1 MKAQHTA
8 PKKGSNDYKTEF
20 EWTKNFLRT
29 FEDPAYNHPIHGR
42 LKYMAEIERTLKTQ
56 TEVLE
61 VHFEDL
67 EQQFSS
73 EKQRKFLSNIRKN
86 AYRYVKM
93 FTAAAEEM
101 EVQAVREM
109 TIKEEIEAEMASQ
122 QMENF
127 NWDSHTENGTADH
140 SEVGTAGQREQFARQ
155 ILKNRFRVAIVP
167 GPNAKH
173 KVQNLRDLKAEDIG
187 SLVTVKGTVVKL
199 TEVKPRMV
207 LAAYRCTVCNTLAFK
222 SVSGK
227 EFMPPVICESGQCKR
242 DKTRGNIVP
251 HFQASKFVSYQE
263 LRIQETSDQSPVGS
277 VPRSF
282 AVHLTRSTVRTCTPG
297 DSVIVD
303 GMFLP
308 QITDGYNH
316 RDPLTHDTYIEAL
329 RVKKEKESEEEKG
342 PLSPETLDNFKR
354 IGRRDNPLTSL
365 IQGFAPEI
373 FGLEDVKKALLLQMV
388 GGCTLSTGDGLRIR
402 GDLNVALI
410 GDPGIAKSQLLKQIA
425 HLSPR
430 GIYTT
435 GKGSSGA
442 GLTACVTRDP
452 VSNEITLEGGA
463 LVLADLGICCIDEFD
478 KMQDSDRV
486 AIHEVMEQQ
495 TISLA
500 KAGITTSLNARASIL
515 AAANPVFGRYDRKR
529 SPHENIGLPYSLLSR
544 FDLIYILLDKC
555 NEAEDLKV
563 AQHITKLHSKA
574 RIDFSNADQ
583 ITPKFLQEYVAYA
596 RSLDPKLPEHLHQ
609 YIVNQYKTMRKSNKD
624 LGKFGQYIT
633 PRTLL
638 ALIRFAVASA
648 KLRLSDEVSQSD
660 IEIIKELIATSQKG
674 VATEEE
680 EETNRVVGRIKTSE
694 NEQIKQ
700 IVKDS
705 FGGTTSS
712 WIDMGALAKSCTLR
726 GFSRDQLR
734 KFLAE
739 YTELGFY
746 QVSDDQTR
754 LYKVV

>member
-1 MKAQHTA
+1 MNTHQHLS
-8 PKKGSNDYKTEF
+8 KQSKNDYKGEF
-20 EWTKNFLRT
+20 EWAKTFLRT
-29 FEDPAYNHPIHGR
+29 FEDPSYAHPIHGR
-42 LKYMAEIERTLKTQ
+42 AKYLAEIERTLKTQ
-56 TEVLE
+56 SEVLE
-61 VHFEDL
+61 VHIEDL
-67 EQQFSS
+67 EHHFSS
-73 EKQRKFLSNIRKN
+73 EKQRRFVSNIRKN
-86 AYRYVKM
+86 AHRYVKM
-93 FTAAAEEM
+93 FTAAAEDM
-101 EVQAVREM
+101 EVQAVRDLS
-109 TIKEEIEAEMASQ
+109 IKEEIEAEMASQ

-127 NWDSHTENGTADH
+127 QFDLQGDNGTADNT
-140 SEVGTAGQREQFARQ
+140 EAGRLDTRDQFARQ
-155 ILKNRFRVAIVP
+155 IFKNRFRVAIVP
-167 GPNAKH
+167 GPNSKP

-187 SLVTVKGTVVKL
+187 ALVTVKGTVVKL

-207 LAAYRCTVCNTLAFK
+207 LAAYRCTVCNMLAFK
-222 SVSGK
+222 SVSSK
-227 EFMPPVICESGQCKR
+227 DFMPPVICESRQCKQSHA
-242 DKTRGNIVP
+242 KGNIVP
-251 HFQASKFVSYQE
+251 HFQSSKFVSYQE
-263 LRIQETSDQSPVGS
+263 MRIQETSDQSPVGS

-282 AVHLTRSTVRTCTPG
+282 AVHLTRSTVRSCAPG
-297 DSVIVD
+297 DTVVVD
-303 GMFLP
+303 GMFMP

-329 RVKKEKESEEEKG
+329 RLTKEKQSEEERG
-342 PLSPETLDNFKR
+342 PPSFETIERFRKIAR
-354 IGRRDNPLTSL
+354 KDNPLTAL

-373 FGLEDVKKALLLQMV
+373 FGMENVKKALLLQMV
-388 GGCTLSTGDGLRIR
+388 GGSTLSTGDGLRIR
-402 GDLNVALI
+402 GDLNIALI

-442 GLTACVTRDP
+442 GLTACVSRDP

-544 FDLIYILLDKC
+544 FDLIYILLDRC
-555 NEAEDLKV
+555 NEADDLRV
-563 AQHITKLHSKA
+563 AKHITLLHQKHRA
-574 RIDFSNADQ
+574 APAPADSV
-583 ITPKFLQEYVAYA
+583 TPKMLQEYVAHA
-596 RSLDPKLPEHLHQ
+596 RNLEPKLPEHLHQ
-609 YIVNQYKTMRKSNKD
+609 FIVNQYKTMRKSNKD

-638 ALIRFAVASA
+638 ALIRFAIASA
-648 KLRLSDEVSQSD
+648 KLRLSDEVGQED
-660 IEIIKELIATSQKG
+660 IEIIKELMVASQKD

-680 EETNRVVGRIKTSE
+680 EQNNRIVGRIRMNE
-694 NEQIKQ
+694 NDQIKQ

-705 FGGTTSS
+705 FSGTGNP
-712 WIDMGALAKSCTLR
+712 WIDMGALVKSCTLR

-734 KFLAE
+734 KFLGE

-746 QVSDDQTR
+746 QISDDETR
-754 LYKVV
+754 LYKVD